1 MCFILLV
8 HLGYR
13 YGRLRQNCLDV
24 SATNL
29 IGVLHAHCPQLTHI
43 DLANCTGLGVGDFEQ
58 LVAYYGRQLRVL
70 NVSGARIDEACL
82 RILVKGMDQLWQL
95 NVANNFCNLQG
106 ACFEWL
112 AEGIESLVLD
122 YNQNVRSLD
131 GVLLGK
137 GKHIVELDVNVG
149 FCFNPAMPYKLIGYH
164 FQNLI
169 SLRITFKSFGKRQP
183 KIFEHLAE
191 LKELEC
197 LYLLEEI
204 DDFDSESFLDDDSI
218 LIILGSVGES
228 LRELYLHAASS
239 LFSGDSAL
247 TDVAIGH
254 LDRLCP
260 MLEVFSIKGASITDR
275 GLEAIGRLNYARV
288 VELIDLKYITK
299 EGIRNVMWA
308 FKQIETRELK
318 QCYETTGID
327 LKVRDDGPQISSFK
341 KS

>member
-1 MCFILLV
+1 MI
-8 HLGYR
+8 
-13 YGRLRQNCLDV
+13 
-24 SATNL
+24 S
-29 IGVLHAHCPQLTHI
+29 VLYAHCPRLTHI
-43 DLANCTGLGVGDFEQ
+43 DLSNCTGFEVADFEQ
-58 LVAYYGRQLRVL
+58 LVQFFGRQLRVL
-70 NVSGARIDEACL
+70 NVSGSRIDEACL
-82 RILVKGMDQLWQL
+82 RILVKGMDQLCHL

-112 AEGIESLVLD
+112 ADGIESLVVD

-137 GKHIVELDVNVG
+137 GKNIVELDVNVG

-183 KIFEHLAE
+183 KIFENLAE

-204 DDFDSESFLDDDSI
+204 DDFDSESFLDDESI
-218 LIILGSVGES
+218 LTILGSCGDN

-247 TDVAIGH
+247 TDVSIGH
-254 LDRLCP
+254 LDQLCP
-260 MLEVFSIKGASITDR
+260 MLEVFSIKGASITDH

-299 EGIRNVMWA
+299 QGIRNVMWA
-308 FKQIETRELK
+308 FKQIESQELK
-318 QCYETTGID
+318 KVYETTGID
-327 LKVRDDGPQISSFK
+327 LKVREDGPQISNLKRS
-341 KS
+341 